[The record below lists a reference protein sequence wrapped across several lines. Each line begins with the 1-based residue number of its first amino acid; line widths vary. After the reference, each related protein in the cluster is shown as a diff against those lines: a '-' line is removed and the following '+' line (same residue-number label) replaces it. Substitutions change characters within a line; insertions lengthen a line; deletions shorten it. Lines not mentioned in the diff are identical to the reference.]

1 MKDQRTTNS
10 VYDTTIRLLILLLV
24 IGWCLMILFPFANIL
39 LWSFILAIAINP
51 LHKKISTKMGGKPKL
66 ASFLII
72 ITVFAVIFI
81 PSWFMVDS
89 IVEEVK
95 ILKTSFD
102 NGELSIP
109 VPTEKVK
116 EWPIIGERIYG
127 FWQNASVNFEQTFIK
142 HKDQIT
148 GIATRIASGLMSS
161 VGGVIQMMISFIIAA
176 IILVYGGV
184 GETMRKFFVKLAGKR
199 GDEFTDVAI
208 KTVSN
213 VVKGVIGVALIVAIL
228 EGVLFMFSGVPYAGI
243 WTLLVFIIGVL
254 QIPVFI
260 VILPI
265 IIYLFA
271 VKSTTAAI
279 IWTILILAGALSDN
293 FLKPILLGKGAAVPM
308 LVIFIGVIGG
318 FILSGFIGLFTGA
331 IVMSLGYM
339 LLIGW
344 LNSNESTDK
353 S

>member
-1 MKDQRTTNS
+1 MKNQLPTNS

-24 IGWCLMILFPFANIL
+24 IAWCLMILFPFANIL
-39 LWSFILAIAINP
+39 LWSFILAIAVNP
-51 LHKKISTKMGGKPKL
+51 LHSKISSKLGGKPKL
-66 ASFLII
+66 ASFLIVVV
-72 ITVFAVIFI
+72 VFGVIFI

-95 ILKTSFD
+95 GLKTSFD

-109 VPTEKVK
+109 APTEKVK
-116 EWPIIGERIYG
+116 DWPIIGERVYD
-127 FWQNASVNFEQTFIK
+127 FWQNASLNLEQTFIK

-148 GIATRIASGLMSS
+148 GAATKIASGLMSS
-161 VGGVIQMMISFIIAA
+161 VGGVIQIMVSFIIAA
-176 IILVYGGV
+176 IMLVFGGV
-184 GETMRKFFVKLAGKR
+184 GETLRKFFVKIAGKR

-228 EGVLFMFSGVPYAGI
+228 EGVLFMLSGVPYAGI

-254 QIPVFI
+254 QIPVII

-265 IIYLFA
+265 IVYLFA

-279 IWTILILAGALSDN
+279 IWTILILIGALSDN
-293 FLKPILLGKGAAVPM
+293 VLKPVLLGKGAAVPM

-339 LLIGW
+339 LLTGW
-344 LNSNESTDK
+344 LNSNENIDK
-353 S
+353 